1 MISHSIL
8 FLELVKIMA
17 AGTQTPSFHCTFYA
31 AYNLMM
37 MLTCR
42 VVNNENITDEASTA
56 IIKII
61 WIHWQVGIVQTVQR
75 VTQCLSANIGEK
87 PLNSFAS

>member
-1 MISHSIL
+1 
-8 FLELVKIMA
+8 
-17 AGTQTPSFHCTFYA
+17 
-31 AYNLMM
+31 MM

-42 VVNNENITDEASTA
+42 VVNNENIPDEASTA

-75 VTQCLSANIGEK
+75 VTQCL
-87 PLNSFAS
+87 